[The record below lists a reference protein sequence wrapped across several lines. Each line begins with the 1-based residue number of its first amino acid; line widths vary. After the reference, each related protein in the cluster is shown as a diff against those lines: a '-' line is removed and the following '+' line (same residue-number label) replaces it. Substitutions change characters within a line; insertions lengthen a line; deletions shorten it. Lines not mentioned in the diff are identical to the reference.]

1 MPIITKRYLKNK
13 SDINNWRYGFIW
25 KEFNVKFLLENFH
38 LKKSLYF
45 QEMSLSNLKWK
56 KNSLNIK
63 KS

>member
-13 SDINNWRYGFIW
+13 SVLITGGTISFGKNL
-25 KEFNVKFLLENFH
+25 VKFLLENFH

>member
-13 SDINNWRYGFIW
+13 SVLITGGNSFGKNL
-25 KEFNVKFLLENFH
+25 VKFLLENFH

-56 KNSLNIK
+56 RIIKHK